1 MTKKLTARKSKKPAS
16 KPQRPAAPSAFREG
30 TDDNGKAFAAL
41 LESKKSTEASDLA
54 LSLVEHFAFVGLVQ
68 GGRIYLRSWAPTE
81 KGTHPRCLV
90 RFKGERSRQTVGGL
104 CEIRP
109 TGRLTITAA
118 AIKRNA
124 PIAYLSVVAAGV
136 AHDAEQR
143 GYDATPELLEALSR
157 AATEAT
163 SRANG

>member
-1 MTKKLTARKSKKPAS
+1 M
-16 KPQRPAAPSAFREG
+16 G
-30 TDDNGKAFAAL
+30 TDPLATGIDDDGESFVAL
-41 LESKKSTEASDLA
+41 LASRKATKGLRQA
-54 LSLVEHFAFVGLVQ
+54 IMLVEHFRDLARESGAK
-68 GGRIYLRSWAPTE
+68 IYLRSWAPTE

-109 TGRLTITAA
+109 TGRITLTAA
-118 AIKRNA
+118 AIKRNS
-124 PIAYLSVVAAGV
+124 PVAYQDVIAAGV

-157 AATEAT
+157 AAAESA
-163 SRANG
+163 SHVIGK

>member
-1 MTKKLTARKSKKPAS
+1 MSQDPLATGIDDDGAS
-16 KPQRPAAPSAFREG
+16 FE
-30 TDDNGKAFAAL
+30 AL
-41 LESKKSTEASDLA
+41 LASRKATKGLTQA
-54 LSLVEHFAFVGLVQ
+54 LILVEHFQHLASKTGAN
-68 GGRIYLRSWAPTE
+68 IYLRSWAPTE

-118 AIKRNA
+118 VIKRNA